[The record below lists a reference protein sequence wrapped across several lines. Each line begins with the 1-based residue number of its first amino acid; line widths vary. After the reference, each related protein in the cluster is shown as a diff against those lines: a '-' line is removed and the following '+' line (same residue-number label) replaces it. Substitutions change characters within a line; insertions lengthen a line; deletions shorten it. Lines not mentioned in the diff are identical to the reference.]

1 MNFIIGG
8 IVLIGIILFMIEYS
22 RKREGITPS
31 PTTPSPNTV
40 YIPPFF
46 KEVNKCDYPL
56 LWKSAEVIGNKT
68 ELDRFYKELSD
79 DASKTICNNSN
90 PENIKNQKEV
100 CGYITDLATAYSGK
114 ILDTCPKNPEYDG
127 DNLNKASICSLP
139 KYYIGYKQMILNEVA
154 DKKMNK
160 LQQQRLEELEK
171 TYLDK
176 LKTLCST
183 GNKNACIIKD
193 AVLGSLPRY
202 CYCSEIPP
210 TVPPKVAAG
219 IATF

>member
-1 MNFIIGG
+1 MNFIIVG

-31 PTTPSPNTV
+31 PTTV

-56 LWKSAEVIGNKT
+56 LWKSVEVIGNNKT
-68 ELDRFYKELSD
+68 KLDKFVKDMSD
-79 DASKTICNNSN
+79 EASKTICNNSN
-90 PENIKNQKEV
+90 PNNITNQKEL
-100 CGYITDLATAYSGK
+100 CGYITDLTTAYSGK
-114 ILDTCPKNPEYDG
+114 ILNTCPKNPEYDG

-139 KYYIGYKQMILNEVA
+139 KYYTGYKQMILNEVA
-154 DKKMNK
+154 DKRMNQ
-160 LQQQRLEELEK
+160 LQQQRLEELEQ

-176 LKTLCST
+176 LKTLCSQ

-193 AVLGSLPRY
+193 AVLGSLPS
-202 CYCSEIPP
+202 YCSKIPP
-210 TVPPKVAAG
+210 TIPPEVAAG